1 MPDSAMPD
9 NAMPDMLVPENDVP
23 TNPVPDQPAD
33 AAGAGAIPSFD
44 LRRDGYAT
52 IDWAANYLEN
62 VRKYP
67 VMSQV
72 SPGDVAAALP
82 ARMPERAEPFSAVL
96 GDLERVILPG
106 ITHWQ
111 HPRFF
116 SYFAT
121 TSSEPAIL
129 AELLAATLN
138 QVALIWRASPAST
151 ELEGVTMAWLA
162 DLLGLGEGWHG
173 HIEDT
178 ASTSTL
184 AALVAGR
191 HSSGREAVVFSEHA
205 HSSVEKDVRILG
217 MQARKVTTDEAF
229 RMRLSGVAE
238 QLDRG
243 DVAAVVATAGTTSS
257 ASVDPIPEIAELC
270 KRHGVWLHV
279 DAAYAGSAWACPE
292 LRGSQAGVA
301 EADSL
306 VMNPH
311 KWLLVPSDC
320 SALFTRRPEAL
331 REAFTIV
338 PEYLRTDDEAPSLAD
353 YGPAL
358 GRRFRSLKLWA
369 TMRCFGREGIREFI
383 RRSVRLA
390 ELFAGWVAADPDWEL
405 VHHSLSLVCFRF
417 NGTDEENLAI
427 VERVN
432 RSGDIFIT
440 HTRLADRIVLRL
452 AVGYLHTTEDD
463 VAFAW
468 ATLSRRPT

>member
-1 MPDSAMPD
+1 MSHKADGAEPD
-9 NAMPDMLVPENDVP
+9 LIP
-23 TNPVPDQPAD
+23 T
-33 AAGAGAIPSFD
+33 FD
-44 LRRDGYAT
+44 LRRDGYAS

-62 VRKYP
+62 VRKLP

-72 SPGDVAAALP
+72 NPGDVAAALP
-82 ARMPERAEPFSAVL
+82 ERMPERAEPFSAVL
-96 GDLERVILPG
+96 ADLDRVILPG

-151 ELEGVTMAWLA
+151 ELEAVTMAWLA

-184 AALVAGR
+184 AALVAAR
-191 HSSGREAVVFSEHA
+191 HRSGHNAVVFSEHA

-217 MQARKVTTDEAF
+217 MESRKVAADDVF
-229 RMRLSGVAE
+229 RMRVSGVAE
-238 QLDRG
+238 QLARG
-243 DVAAVVATAGTTSS
+243 DVACVVATAGTTSA
-257 ASVDPIPEIAELC
+257 ASFDPIPEIAELC
-270 KRHGVWLHV
+270 GRHGVWLHV

-292 LRGSQAGVA
+292 FRASQAGVA
-301 EADSL
+301 DADSL
-306 VMNPH
+306 VVNPH

-338 PEYLRTDDEAPSLAD
+338 PEYLRTDDEAANLSD

-369 TMRCFGREGIREFI
+369 TMRCFGRAGIQEFI

-390 ELFAGWVAADPDWEL
+390 QRFATWVDADPDWEL
-405 VHHSLSLVCFRF
+405 VHASLSLVCFRF
-417 NGTDEENLAI
+417 NGSDEENLAI

-432 RSGDIFIT
+432 RSGEIFIT

-468 ATLSRRPT
+468 SILKARPA

>member
-1 MPDSAMPD
+1 MPHG
-9 NAMPDMLVPENDVP
+9 E
-23 TNPVPDQPAD
+23 PAED
-33 AAGAGAIPSFD
+33 HAGAIPPFD

-52 IDWAANYLEN
+52 VDWAANYLAN
-62 VRKYP
+62 VRKFP
-67 VMSQV
+67 VMAQV
-72 SPGDVAAALP
+72 NPGDVAASLP
-82 ARMPERAEPFSAVL
+82 KRMPDHAEPFAAVL
-96 GDLERVILPG
+96 ADLEGVILPG

-116 SYFAT
+116 AYFAT

-129 AELLAATLN
+129 AELVAATLN
-138 QVALIWRASPAST
+138 QVAFIWRASPAST
-151 ELEGVTMAWLA
+151 ELETVTMAWLA

-184 AALVAGR
+184 AALVAARHQTGR
-191 HSSGREAVVFSEHA
+191 HAVVFSEHA
-205 HSSVEKDVRILG
+205 HSSVEKDTRILG
-217 MQARKVTTDEAF
+217 MECRKVAADDAF
-229 RMRLSGVAE
+229 RMGVPGVAQ
-238 QLDRG
+238 QLAHG
-243 DVAAVVATAGTTSS
+243 GVAAVVATAGTTSA
-257 ASVDPIPEIAELC
+257 ASVDPIPEIARLC
-270 KRHGVWLHV
+270 ARHGVWLHV

-292 LRGSQAGVA
+292 LRESQAGVE

-306 VMNPH
+306 VVNPH

-338 PEYLRTDDEAPSLAD
+338 PEFLRTNDEALNLSD
-353 YGPAL
+353 HGPAL

-369 TMRCFGREGIREFI
+369 TMRCFGRAGIQEFI

-390 ELFAGWVAADPDWEL
+390 HDFATWVDADPNWEL
-405 VHHSLSLVCFRF
+405 VHVSLSLVCFRR
-417 NGTDEENLAI
+417 NGSDEQNLAI
-427 VERVN
+427 MERVN
-432 RSGDIFIT
+432 KSGAIFIS

-452 AVGYLHTTEDD
+452 AIGYLHTTQDD

-468 ATLSRRPT
+468 SILNDQPA

>member
-1 MPDSAMPD
+1 LTSRGGGPTISISERST
-9 NAMPDMLVPENDVP
+9 VPHEADGAEPGLIP
-23 TNPVPDQPAD
+23 T
-33 AAGAGAIPSFD
+33 FD
-44 LRRDGYAT
+44 LRRDGYAS

-62 VRKYP
+62 VRKFP
-67 VMSQV
+67 VMSQL
-72 SPGDVAAALP
+72 SPGDVAALLP
-82 ARMPERAEPFSAVL
+82 ERMPERAEPFSAVL
-96 GDLERVILPG
+96 ADLDRVILPG

-151 ELEGVTMAWLA
+151 ELEAVTMAWLA

-184 AALVAGR
+184 AAMVAAR
-191 HSSGREAVVFSEHA
+191 HRSGHNAVVFSEHA

-217 MQARKVTTDEAF
+217 MESRKVAADDAF
-229 RMRLSGVAE
+229 RMRVSGVAE
-238 QLDRG
+238 QLARG
-243 DVAAVVATAGTTSS
+243 DVACVVATAGTTSA
-257 ASVDPIPEIAELC
+257 ASFDPIPEIAELC
-270 KRHGVWLHV
+270 GRHGVWLHV

-292 LRGSQAGVA
+292 FRASQAGVA
-301 EADSL
+301 DADSL
-306 VMNPH
+306 VVNPH

-338 PEYLRTDDEAPSLAD
+338 PEYLRTDDEAANLSD

-369 TMRCFGREGIREFI
+369 TMRCFGRAGIQEFI

-390 ELFAGWVAADPDWEL
+390 QRFATWVDADPEWEL
-405 VHHSLSLVCFRF
+405 VHSSLSLVCFRF
-417 NGTDEENLAI
+417 NGSDEENLAI

-432 RSGDIFIT
+432 RSGEIFIT

-468 ATLSRRPT
+468 SILKARPA

>member
-1 MPDSAMPD
+1 MPHQ
-9 NAMPDMLVPENDVP
+9 EP
-23 TNPVPDQPAD
+23 TEDGP
-33 AAGAGAIPSFD
+33 AGAIPTFD
-44 LRRDGYAT
+44 LRRDGYAA

-67 VMSQV
+67 VMAQV
-72 SPGDVAAALP
+72 SPGEIAASLP
-82 ARMPERAEPFSAVL
+82 ERMPEKGEPFSSVL
-96 GDLERVILPG
+96 TDLDQVIMPG

-151 ELEGVTMAWLA
+151 ELEQVTMAWLA
-162 DLLGLGEGWHG
+162 DLLGLGDGWHG

-184 AALVAGR
+184 AALVAAR
-191 HSSGREAVVFSEHA
+191 HRSGRNAVVFSEHA

-217 MQARKVTTDEAF
+217 MHARRVATDDEF
-229 RMRLSGVAE
+229 RMLVSGVAE
-238 QLDRG
+238 QLAHG
-243 DVAAVVATAGTTSS
+243 DVAAVVSTAGTTSA
-257 ASVDPIPEIAELC
+257 ASFDPTPEIAELC
-270 KRHGVWLHV
+270 ARHQVWLHV

-292 LRGSQAGVA
+292 FRASQAGVA
-301 EADSL
+301 QADSL
-306 VMNPH
+306 VVNPH

-338 PEYLRTDDEAPSLAD
+338 PEYLRTNDEAPSLSD

-369 TMRCFGREGIREFI
+369 AMRCFGRAGIQEFI
-383 RRSVRLA
+383 RRAVRLA
-390 ELFAGWVAADPDWEL
+390 ALFAGWVEEDPDWEL
-405 VHHSLSLVCFRF
+405 VHVSLSLVCFRR
-417 NGTDEENLAI
+417 NGSDEENLAI

-432 RSGDIFIT
+432 RGGEIFMT
-440 HTRLADRIVLRL
+440 HTRLGDRIVLRL
-452 AVGYLHTTEDD
+452 AVGYLHTTEQD
-463 VAFAW
+463 VAHAW
-468 ATLSRRPT
+468 AVLNQQSG

>member
-1 MPDSAMPD
+1 VPHEEQAADD
-9 NAMPDMLVPENDVP
+9 NTV
-23 TNPVPDQPAD
+23 
-33 AAGAGAIPSFD
+33 AIPTFD
-44 LRRDGYAT
+44 LRCDGYAT

-62 VRKYP
+62 VRKLP
-67 VMSQV
+67 VMAQV
-72 SPGDVAAALP
+72 NPGDVAASLP
-82 ARMPERAEPFSAVL
+82 ERMPDNAEPFAAVL
-96 GDLERVILPG
+96 ADLERVILPG

-116 SYFAT
+116 AYFAT

-138 QVALIWRASPAST
+138 QVAFIWRASPAST
-151 ELEGVTMAWLA
+151 ELEAVTTAWLA

-184 AALVAGR
+184 AALVAAR
-191 HSSGREAVVFSEHA
+191 HHSGCNAVVFSEHA
-205 HSSVEKDVRILG
+205 NSSVEKDTKILG
-217 MQARKVTTDEAF
+217 MDSRKVAADDAF
-229 RMRLSGVAE
+229 RMRVSGVAE
-238 QLDRG
+238 QFERG
-243 DVAAVVATAGTTSS
+243 DVAAVVATAGTTSA
-257 ASVDPIPEIAELC
+257 ASFDPIPDIARLC
-270 KRHGVWLHV
+270 ARHDVWLHV

-292 LRGSQAGVA
+292 FRESQAGVA
-301 EADSL
+301 DADSL
-306 VMNPH
+306 VVNPH

-338 PEYLRTDDEAPSLAD
+338 PEYLRTNDEASSLSD

-369 TMRCFGREGIREFI
+369 TMRCFGRAGIQEFI

-390 ELFAGWVAADPDWEL
+390 HDFATWVEADPNWDL
-405 VHHSLSLVCFRF
+405 VHVSLSLVCFRR
-417 NGTDEENLAI
+417 NGSDEQNLAI

-432 RSGDIFIT
+432 KSGKIFIS
-440 HTRLADRIVLRL
+440 HTRLAGRIVLRL

-468 ATLSRRPT
+468 SILNDRPA

>member
-1 MPDSAMPD
+1 VLHEESAADD
-9 NAMPDMLVPENDVP
+9 N
-23 TNPVPDQPAD
+23 
-33 AAGAGAIPSFD
+33 AGAIPTFD

-62 VRKYP
+62 VRKFP
-67 VMSQV
+67 VMAQV
-72 SPGDVAAALP
+72 NPGDVVASLP
-82 ARMPERAEPFSAVL
+82 DRMPDHAEPFAAVL
-96 GDLERVILPG
+96 ADLQRVILPG
-106 ITHWQ
+106 VTHWQ

-138 QVALIWRASPAST
+138 QVAFIWRASPAST
-151 ELEGVTMAWLA
+151 ELETVTMAWLA
-162 DLLGLGEGWHG
+162 DLLGLGKGWHG

-184 AALVAGR
+184 AALVAARHQSGR
-191 HSSGREAVVFSEHA
+191 HAVVFSEHA
-205 HSSVEKDVRILG
+205 HSSVEKDTKILG
-217 MQARKVTTDEAF
+217 MECRQVAADDAF
-229 RMRLSGVAE
+229 RMRVSGVAE
-238 QLDRG
+238 QLARG
-243 DVAAVVATAGTTSS
+243 DVAAVVATAGTTSA
-257 ASVDPIPEIAELC
+257 ASIDPVPEIARLC
-270 KRHGVWLHV
+270 AGHDVWLHV

-292 LRGSQAGVA
+292 LRESQVGIAD
-301 EADSL
+301 ADSL
-306 VMNPH
+306 VVNPH

-331 REAFTIV
+331 REAFRIV
-338 PEYLRTDDEAPSLAD
+338 PEYLRTNEEALNLSD

-369 TMRCFGREGIREFI
+369 TMRCFGRAGIQEFI

-390 ELFAGWVAADPDWEL
+390 HDFATWVDVDPNWEL
-405 VHHSLSLVCFRF
+405 VHVSLSLVCFRR
-417 NGTDEENLAI
+417 NGSDEQNLAI

-432 RSGDIFIT
+432 KSGAIFMS
-440 HTRLADRIVLRL
+440 HTLLAGRIVLRL
-452 AVGYLHTTEDD
+452 AIGYLHTTEDD

-468 ATLSRRPT
+468 SILNDRPA

>member
-1 MPDSAMPD
+1 
-9 NAMPDMLVPENDVP
+9 VPHEADGAEPGLIP
-23 TNPVPDQPAD
+23 T
-33 AAGAGAIPSFD
+33 FD
-44 LRRDGYAT
+44 LRRDGYAS

-62 VRKYP
+62 VRKFP
-67 VMSQV
+67 VMSQL
-72 SPGDVAAALP
+72 SPGDVAALLP
-82 ARMPERAEPFSAVL
+82 ERMPERAEPFSAVL
-96 GDLERVILPG
+96 ADLDRVILPG

-151 ELEGVTMAWLA
+151 ELEAVTMAWLA

-184 AALVAGR
+184 AAMVAAR
-191 HSSGREAVVFSEHA
+191 HRSGHNAVVFSEHA

-217 MQARKVTTDEAF
+217 MESRKVAADDAF
-229 RMRLSGVAE
+229 RMRVSGVAE
-238 QLDRG
+238 QLARG
-243 DVAAVVATAGTTSS
+243 DVACVVATAGTTSA
-257 ASVDPIPEIAELC
+257 ASFDPIPEIAELC
-270 KRHGVWLHV
+270 GRHGVWLHV

-292 LRGSQAGVA
+292 FRASQAGVA
-301 EADSL
+301 DADSL
-306 VMNPH
+306 VVNPH

-338 PEYLRTDDEAPSLAD
+338 PEYLRTDDEAANLSD

-369 TMRCFGREGIREFI
+369 TMRCFGRAGIQEFI

-390 ELFAGWVAADPDWEL
+390 QRFATWVDADPEWEL
-405 VHHSLSLVCFRF
+405 VHSSLSLVCFRF
-417 NGTDEENLAI
+417 NGSDEENLAI

-432 RSGDIFIT
+432 RSGEIFIT

-468 ATLSRRPT
+468 SILKARPA

>member
-1 MPDSAMPD
+1 
-9 NAMPDMLVPENDVP
+9 VPLDPEPATPAPATPEP
-23 TNPVPDQPAD
+23 TTTEPGDAQPANRP
-33 AAGAGAIPSFD
+33 AEAPGAIPSFD
-44 LRRDGYAT
+44 LRRDGYAA
-52 IDWAANYLEN
+52 IDWAANYLAN

-72 SPGDVAAALP
+72 RPGEVAAALP
-82 ARMPERAEPFSAVL
+82 ARMPDRAESFAAVL
-96 GDLERVILPG
+96 ADLERVILPG
-106 ITHWQ
+106 VTHWQ

-138 QVALIWRASPAST
+138 QVAFIWRASPAST
-151 ELEGVTMAWLA
+151 ELEAVTMAWLA
-162 DLLGLGEGWHG
+162 DLLGLGGGWHG

-184 AALVAGR
+184 AALVAAR
-191 HSSGREAVVFSEHA
+191 HSGGHEAVVFSEHA

-217 MQARKVTTDEAF
+217 MQARKVATDEAF
-229 RMRLSGVAE
+229 RMRPSGVAE
-238 QLDRG
+238 QLERG
-243 DVAAVVATAGTTSS
+243 NVAAVVATAGTTSS

-270 KRHGVWLHV
+270 ARHGVWLHV

-301 EADSL
+301 EADSV

-320 SALFTRRPEAL
+320 SVLFTRRPEAL

-338 PEYLRTDDEAPSLAD
+338 PEYLRTDDEAANLSD

-369 TMRCFGREGIREFI
+369 TMRCFGREGIQEFI

-390 ELFAGWVAADPDWEL
+390 ELFATWVAADPDWEL
-405 VHHSLSLVCFRF
+405 VHQSLSLVCFRF
-417 NGTDEENLAI
+417 NGTDEQNLAI

-468 ATLSRRPT
+468 ATLTQRPT

>member
-1 MPDSAMPD
+1 VPDNASPDSASPD
-9 NAMPDMLVPENDVP
+9 SASPDSENQLIETP
-23 TNPVPDQPAD
+23 
-33 AAGAGAIPSFD
+33 GAIPSFD
-44 LRRDGYAT
+44 LRRDGYAAV
-52 IDWAANYLEN
+52 DWAANYLAN

-67 VMSQV
+67 VMSQI

-82 ARMPERAEPFSAVL
+82 ARMPDRAEPFSAVL
-96 GDLERVILPG
+96 ADMERVILPG
-106 ITHWQ
+106 VTHWQ

-138 QVALIWRASPAST
+138 QVAFIWRASPAST
-151 ELEGVTMAWLA
+151 ELEAVTMAWLA

-184 AALVAGR
+184 AALVAAR
-191 HSSGREAVVFSEHA
+191 HGSGRDAVVFSEHA
-205 HSSVEKDVRILG
+205 HSSVEKDARILG
-217 MQARKVTTDEAF
+217 MKSRKVATDDAF
-229 RMRLSGVAE
+229 RMQLSGVAE
-238 QLDRG
+238 QLARG
-243 DVAAVVATAGTTSS
+243 DVAVVVATAGTTSA

-270 KRHGVWLHV
+270 ARHGVWLHV

-292 LRGSQAGVA
+292 LRGSQAGVLQ
-301 EADSL
+301 ADSL

-320 SALFTRRPEAL
+320 SVLFTRRPEAL

-338 PEYLRTDDEAPSLAD
+338 PEYLRTDDEAANLSD

-383 RRSVRLA
+383 RRSVGLA
-390 ELFAGWVAADPDWEL
+390 GLFAGWVAADPDWEL

-432 RSGDIFIT
+432 RGGDIFIT

-468 ATLSRRPT
+468 TTLKARPTD

>member
-1 MPDSAMPD
+1 LTSRGGGPTISISERST
-9 NAMPDMLVPENDVP
+9 VPHEADGAEPGLIP
-23 TNPVPDQPAD
+23 T
-33 AAGAGAIPSFD
+33 FD
-44 LRRDGYAT
+44 LRRDGYAS

-62 VRKYP
+62 VRKLP

-72 SPGDVAAALP
+72 SPGDVAALLP
-82 ARMPERAEPFSAVL
+82 ERMPERAEPFSAVL
-96 GDLERVILPG
+96 ADLDRVILPG

-151 ELEGVTMAWLA
+151 ELEAVTMAWLA

-184 AALVAGR
+184 AAMVAAR
-191 HSSGREAVVFSEHA
+191 HRSGHNAVVFSEHA

-217 MQARKVTTDEAF
+217 MESRKVAADDAF
-229 RMRLSGVAE
+229 RMRVSGVAE
-238 QLDRG
+238 QLARG
-243 DVAAVVATAGTTSS
+243 DVACVVATAGTTSA
-257 ASVDPIPEIAELC
+257 ASFDPIPEIAELC
-270 KRHGVWLHV
+270 GRHGVWLHV

-292 LRGSQAGVA
+292 FRASQAGVA
-301 EADSL
+301 DADSL
-306 VMNPH
+306 VVNPH

-338 PEYLRTDDEAPSLAD
+338 PEYLRTDDEAANLSD

-369 TMRCFGREGIREFI
+369 TMRCFGRAGIQEFI

-390 ELFAGWVAADPDWEL
+390 QRFATWVDADPEWEL
-405 VHHSLSLVCFRF
+405 VHSSLSLVCFRF
-417 NGTDEENLAI
+417 NGSDEENLAI

-432 RSGDIFIT
+432 RSGEIFIT

-468 ATLSRRPT
+468 SILKARPA

>member
-1 MPDSAMPD
+1 LTSRGGGPTISISERST
-9 NAMPDMLVPENDVP
+9 VPHEADGAEPGLIP
-23 TNPVPDQPAD
+23 T
-33 AAGAGAIPSFD
+33 FD
-44 LRRDGYAT
+44 LRRDGYAS

-62 VRKYP
+62 VRKFP
-67 VMSQV
+67 VMSQL
-72 SPGDVAAALP
+72 SPGDVAALLP
-82 ARMPERAEPFSAVL
+82 ERMPERAEPFSAVL
-96 GDLERVILPG
+96 ADLDRVILPG

-151 ELEGVTMAWLA
+151 ELEAVTMAWLA

-184 AALVAGR
+184 AAMVAAR
-191 HSSGREAVVFSEHA
+191 HRSGHNAVVFSEHA

-217 MQARKVTTDEAF
+217 MESRKVAADDAF
-229 RMRLSGVAE
+229 RMRVSGVAE
-238 QLDRG
+238 QLARG
-243 DVAAVVATAGTTSS
+243 DVACVVATAGTTSA
-257 ASVDPIPEIAELC
+257 ASFDPIPEIAELC
-270 KRHGVWLHV
+270 RRHGVWLHV

-292 LRGSQAGVA
+292 FRASQAGVA
-301 EADSL
+301 DADSL
-306 VMNPH
+306 VVNPH

-338 PEYLRTDDEAPSLAD
+338 PEYLRTDDEAANLSD

-369 TMRCFGREGIREFI
+369 TMRCFGRAGIQEFI

-390 ELFAGWVAADPDWEL
+390 QRFATWVDADPEWEL
-405 VHHSLSLVCFRF
+405 VHSSLSLVCFRF
-417 NGTDEENLAI
+417 NGSDEENLAI

-432 RSGDIFIT
+432 RSGEIFIT

-468 ATLSRRPT
+468 SILKARPA

>member
-1 MPDSAMPD
+1 VPYEEPAAND
-9 NAMPDMLVPENDVP
+9 N
-23 TNPVPDQPAD
+23 T
-33 AAGAGAIPSFD
+33 GAIPTFD

-62 VRKYP
+62 VRKFP
-67 VMSQV
+67 VMAQV
-72 SPGDVAAALP
+72 NPGDVAASLP
-82 ARMPERAEPFSAVL
+82 QRMPDHAEPFAAVL
-96 GDLERVILPG
+96 ADLQRVILPG

-138 QVALIWRASPAST
+138 QVAVIWRASPAST
-151 ELEGVTMAWLA
+151 ELETVTMAWLA

-184 AALVAGR
+184 AALVAAR
-191 HSSGREAVVFSEHA
+191 HHSRRHAVVFSEHA
-205 HSSVEKDVRILG
+205 HSSVEKDTRILG
-217 MQARKVTTDEAF
+217 MECRKVAADDAF
-229 RMRLSGVAE
+229 RMRVSGVAQ
-238 QLDRG
+238 QLARG
-243 DVAAVVATAGTTSS
+243 DVAAVIATAGTTSA
-257 ASVDPIPEIAELC
+257 ASVDPIPEIARLC
-270 KRHGVWLHV
+270 ARHGVWLHV

-292 LRGSQAGVA
+292 LRQSQAGVA
-301 EADSL
+301 DADSL
-306 VMNPH
+306 VVNPH

-338 PEYLRTDDEAPSLAD
+338 PEYLRTNDEALNLSD

-369 TMRCFGREGIREFI
+369 TMRCFGRVGIQEFI

-390 ELFAGWVAADPDWEL
+390 HDFATWVDADPNWEL
-405 VHHSLSLVCFRF
+405 VHVSLSLVCFRR
-417 NGTDEENLAI
+417 NGSDDQNLAI

-432 RSGDIFIT
+432 KSGAIFMS
-440 HTRLADRIVLRL
+440 HTLLAGRIVLRL
-452 AVGYLHTTEDD
+452 AIGYLHTTQDD
-463 VAFAW
+463 VAYAW
-468 ATLSRRPT
+468 SILNDQPA